1 MSALNETKMNTE
13 IINTNEQV
21 EVTLPKKKVI
31 VKKNKTPVATKKVVI
46 DDEVEEGKEVLLV
59 TNPDVVENAVVETAV
74 VEDLFATAQKEYE
87 ETHKDIEE
95 HFEEQDQ
102 LAELL
107 TEQLEYDL
115 TTTTEEDKLAAMLRE
130 RAELDLKISQYEQS
144 KMVRRLVVD
153 YRALLLKNRQ
163 EKMEVLETK
172 VKALQDEWDVLEKE
186 RDAITDLDDDELT
199 STIMGDAKLRMECGF
214 VPKSSAPEMNAKE
227 KRDYDKKIYK
237 KAPPTKKAD
246 GQPKTLTKIDR
257 KLSWSLVP
265 TNAVLVAAYKLKGVE
280 FYVRKNSKGGLTEV
294 PNIED
299 PKKRIKD
306 MKEFTDI
313 TQAQKYFMEEL
324 CGLVERTG
332 NAWATFKAYDK
343 VSKKKVSIEKI
354 NDNNVYDSVDVDNY
368 LA

>member
-1 MSALNETKMNTE
+1 
-13 IINTNEQV
+13 
-21 EVTLPKKKVI
+21 
-31 VKKNKTPVATKKVVI
+31 
-46 DDEVEEGKEVLLV
+46 
-59 TNPDVVENAVVETAV
+59 
-74 VEDLFATAQKEYE
+74 
-87 ETHKDIEE
+87 
-95 HFEEQDQ
+95 
-102 LAELL
+102 
-107 TEQLEYDL
+107 
-115 TTTTEEDKLAAMLRE
+115 
-130 RAELDLKISQYEQS
+130 
-144 KMVRRLVVD
+144 
-153 YRALLLKNRQ
+153 
-163 EKMEVLETK
+163 
-172 VKALQDEWDVLEKE
+172 
-186 RDAITDLDDDELT
+186 
-199 STIMGDAKLRMECGF
+199 MGDAKLRMECGF

-227 KRDYDKKIYK
+227 KRDNDKKIYK

-294 PNIED
+294 PDIKD

-343 VSKKKVSIEKI
+343 VSNKKFSIEKI
-354 NDNNVYDSVDVDNY
+354 NDNNIYDSVDVDNY